1 MKKTFKRYP
10 YVSATAISLIS
21 GIVMALVT
29 LFISFNILLLFYPSE
44 VTLEDG
50 TVERYQAIFQLIIS
64 VMIGGTAGL
73 TFFIILLLKLSRKFS
88 K

>member
-1 MKKTFKRYP
+1 MKKTLKRYP
-10 YVSATAISLIS
+10 YVSATAISLILA
-21 GIVMALVT
+21 IVMAIVT
-29 LFISFNILLLFYPSE
+29 LFISFNIILLLYPSE
-44 VTLEDG
+44 VTLESG

-73 TFFIILLLKLSRKFS
+73 TFFIFLLLKLSRKFS

>member
-10 YVSATAISLIS
+10 YVSATTISLIS

>member
-1 MKKTFKRYP
+1 MKKIFKRYP
-10 YVSATAISLIS
+10 YISATAISLIS
-21 GIVMALVT
+21 GIAMALVT

-44 VTLEDG
+44 VTLADG

-64 VMIGGTAGL
+64 AIIGGTAGL

>member
-1 MKKTFKRYP
+1 MKKIFKRYP
-10 YVSATAISLIS
+10 YISATAISLIS
-21 GIVMALVT
+21 GIAMALVT

-64 VMIGGTAGL
+64 AIIGGTAGL